1 MKSRRTCLLVCFSA
15 LILSSLSNSLPAAEI
30 AVKIREIG
38 NRFVFD
44 PTNIVINAGDSVIW
58 TNSGPS
64 PHDTTH
70 NPSSGAR
77 LWTSGLLAVGKKFT
91 NTFNQAGYYP
101 YICAVH
107 IAMHPE
113 QTGTVTVAST
123 TLPPSVALVNPTNN
137 ARFFAPATIDLEATA
152 SSNDGIAQVEFFAGA
167 KSVGKVTA
175 MPYKFVA
182 SELAA
187 GNYALTAVATGIKG
201 LSTTSAVVSVT
212 VTTPPAVQLVNLGS
226 LLSGEF
232 QLTASRGEAGQTCYI
247 EASSDLVRWTRIATN
262 IFPPNLCPICPAF
275 NFTDTQAPSFP
286 HRFYRAQIA
295 P

>member
-1 MKSRRTCLLVCFSA
+1 MRSRRTCLLLCFAA
-15 LILSSLSNSLPAAEI
+15 LILSSLSSSLPAATI
-30 AVKIREIG
+30 TVRIREIG

-44 PTNIVINAGDSVIW
+44 PTNIVVNPGDSVVW
-58 TNSGPS
+58 TNTAAN

-77 LWTSGLLAVGKKFT
+77 LWVSPLLGLGKKFT

-101 YICAVH
+101 YICRFH

-113 QTGTVTVAST
+113 QTGTVTVASA
-123 TLPPSVALVNPTNN
+123 TLPPSVSLVTPTNK
-137 ARFFAPATIDLEATA
+137 ARFFAPATVNLEATA
-152 SSNDGIAQVEFFAGA
+152 SADDGIAQVEFFAGA
-167 KSVGKVTA
+167 KSLGKVA
-175 MPYKFVA
+175 AIPYNFVA

-187 GNYALTAVATGIKG
+187 GDYALTAVATGLKG
-201 LSTTSAVVSVT
+201 LSATSAVVNVT
-212 VTTPPAVQLVNLGS
+212 VTIPPAVQLVNLGS

-232 QLTASRGEAGQTCYI
+232 QFTASRGEAGQTCYI
-247 EASSDLVRWTRIATN
+247 EASSDLARWTRIATN